1 MLDGSYFFE
10 CGCHSNEDILKFD
23 LCKGEDYKEIYLSIF
38 LDNGPWWTRLWLG
51 LKYIFGYKCKYGH
64 FNCWTMNEEDAQRL
78 KKMVEDFEAL
88 EIGIKFQ

>member
-10 CGCHSNEDILKFD
+10 CGCHSSEDILKFD
-23 LCKGEDYKEIYLSIF
+23 LCKEEDHKEIYLSVF
-38 LDNGPWWTRLWLG
+38 LDNGPWWERLWLG

-78 KKMVEDFEAL
+78 KKMVEDFERL
-88 EIGIKFQ
+88 